1 MQRESSPE
9 DQPILQELSSSP
21 HLSIMPTSQ
30 VSGPDSVGEGG
41 SEDQVKEQQ
50 PSKDEAKEVQS
61 EPVKDEEE
69 PSEGEA
75 KEAQPESTAVR
86 QEEQIDQDVE
96 TSWVPQGCTALRVP
110 IFGKG
115 AKGGKG
121 PGKGAEGGK
130 GG

>member
-1 MQRESSPE
+1 MDQESSSD
-9 DQPILQELSSSP
+9 DQPRDLSP
-21 HLSIMPTSQ
+21 PEVPKTPMSQ
-30 VSGPDSVGEGG
+30 VSGQDSAPSEGE
-41 SEDQVKEQQ
+41 
-50 PSKDEAKEVQS
+50 KEVQS

-69 PSEGEA
+69 PREGEA

-86 QEEQIDQDVE
+86 QEEQIDQEVE

>member
-21 HLSIMPTSQ
+21 HLPITPTSQ

-50 PSKDEAKEVQS
+50 
-61 EPVKDEEE
+61 